1 MDYDTGSWMY
11 QSDSLLRERDDT
23 LALLKREGM
32 TPMSSSQPGRTRQ
45 RPVATRPSPILVLGK
60 AGAVM
65 EAFTPETPAL
75 TAREVQQRTGLPPT
89 TTLRL
94 LYTMVEEGFL
104 DRKGDEYRP
113 GLATLRWAA
122 IARQGMD
129 LLGLAQP
136 VLGAL
141 RDATDES
148 AYLYVRHGRHSV
160 CVAVA
165 QSRHPVQ
172 QVLRVGEVLPLHAG
186 SSARV
191 FLAFDP
197 GAMEALASAE
207 LPALTSRTITDV
219 DRLREVAAETRRAGY
234 AASFGERSQGA
245 VSLSAPVFDDRG
257 ALAAVLGVAAPR
269 QRFSP
274 ERVPS
279 LTPPVVGAARRLSDQ
294 LGYSPSVEHSPA
306 TAPYT

>member
-1 MDYDTGSWMY
+1 MVPV
-11 QSDSLLRERDDT
+11 
-23 LALLKREGM
+23 
-32 TPMSSSQPGRTRQ
+32 TPAPDGGRAPR
-45 RPVATRPSPILVLGK
+45 TRPSPILVLRK
-60 AGAVM
+60 AGAVL
-65 EAFTPETPAL
+65 EAFTPEEPAL
-75 TAREVQQRTGLPPT
+75 TARQVQQRTGLPAT

-104 DRKGDEYRP
+104 DRRGDEYVP
-113 GLATLRWAA
+113 GLTTLRWAA

-129 LLGLAQP
+129 LVGLAQP

-165 QSRHPVQ
+165 ESRHRVQ

-197 GAMEALASAE
+197 GAMEALRSAE

-234 AASFGERSQGA
+234 AASFEERSLGA

-269 QRFSP
+269 QRFSR

-279 LTPPVVGAARRLSDQ
+279 LVPPVVGAARELSGQ
-294 LGYSPSVEHSPA
+294 LGHTPA
-306 TAPYT
+306 PDRIPVNTPES